1 MPNNEQRRQVG
12 KRKLERQLERRQ
24 ERAKTRR
31 QLTVALSAVAVVVVA
46 GLVIL
51 LVSVTRGS
59 GNSTAA
65 ASTTA
70 AAAAASTTAAASSTA
85 AAAALPT
92 ARATPL
98 AASVSCTYPTT
109 AAQPASKA
117 NTPPTGTG
125 VSTQGTAALT
135 MATSAGEIGLALD
148 RALAPCTVN
157 SFLSLTGQKY
167 FDATTCHRLTTS
179 GILVLQCGDPT
190 GTGTGGP
197 GYSFANEFPT
207 DQYPTGDAALT
218 TPANY
223 PRGAIAMANA
233 GVNTNGSQFFLLY
246 GNSPLPPSYTVFG
259 TISTAGLAVLD
270 KIAAAGTADGTKD
283 GAPKTAVT
291 ITTMTA
297 AA

>member
-1 MPNNEQRRQVG
+1 MPTNEQRRQVG

-31 QLTVALSAVAVVVVA
+31 QLTVALSAVAVIVVA

-51 LVSVTRGS
+51 LVSVTRGN
-59 GNSTAA
+59 GTGTAA
-65 ASTTA
+65 ASATPAASSTA
-70 AAAAASTTAAASSTA
+70 APTSSTA
-85 AAAALPT
+85 AAAALPA

-98 AASVSCTYPTT
+98 AASVDCTYPAT

-125 VSTQGTAALT
+125 VSTQGTAAVT
-135 MATSAGEIGLALD
+135 MATSAGDIGLALD

-207 DQYPTGDAALT
+207 DQYPAGDAALSS
-218 TPANY
+218 PANY
-223 PRGAIAMANA
+223 PRGVVAMANA
-233 GVNTNGSQFFLLY
+233 GPNTNGSQFFLLY

-270 KIAAAGTADGTKD
+270 KIAAAGTADGKGD